1 MSSRQLAPVL
11 KDIPSVQTAA
21 VKAETRGGSPSEDCA
36 RIRELGYKLSGRAN
50 LYGEKFEIV
59 SDPFPEGGGVAVR
72 VVTATNRA
80 IRTLRLPVAILLGL
94 SRFSPK
100 RPIIEPRFDPVP
112 STSS

>member
-1 MSSRQLAPVL
+1 MSSRQLAPPL
-11 KDIPSVQTAA
+11 IDTPSAQTIAGAA
-21 VKAETRGGSPSEDCA
+21 DTKGGSPSEDCD
-36 RIRELGYKLSGRAN
+36 RIRELGYKLSGHAN

-72 VVTATNRA
+72 VVTATNSA

-94 SRFSPK
+94 SKFSPK
-100 RPIIEPRFDPVP
+100 RPVIEPRLAPVP